1 MLIAACWYGPRSNS
15 LTTKESL
22 ISKDKSSALLVLVG
36 LSFGGS
42 IIVKMADK
50 RAWAGTAKRMKMS
63 MTTRMLLHDGK
74 PNKNGYCRIW
84 RTK

>member
-1 MLIAACWYGPRSNS
+1 MEG
-15 LTTKESL
+15 KM
-22 ISKDKSSALLVLVG
+22 KDYSEIVIEKGIPIPPPYAGNTRRAIILKMG
-36 LSFGGS
+36 IGDS